1 MNNPNLNYKVM
12 NPLILDESTIKVINE
27 NNLPT
32 LSAIIV
38 RQSYNTRERE

>member
-1 MNNPNLNYKVM
+1 MNNPDLNYKVM
-12 NPLILDESTIKVINE
+12 NPLIIDESTKKVIE
-27 NNLPT
+27 DNNLHT

>member
-12 NPLILDESTIKVINE
+12 NPLIIDESTKTVIND
-27 NNLPT
+27 NGLTT